1 MKIIKVM
8 SIIGIA
14 ISSLSFIIIVGFAPD
29 ATVAD
34 GYTQT
39 DIGFAEA
46 AMGWG
51 IIACI
56 WGIAF
61 AVTCLVQSTK

>member
-8 SIIGIA
+8 SIIGIV
-14 ISSLSFIIIVGFAPD
+14 ISSLSFILILTFAPD

-34 GYTQT
+34 GYTIT

-51 IIACI
+51 ILACI
-56 WGIAF
+56 WGVAF

>member
-1 MKIIKVM
+1 MKVIKIM
-8 SIIGIA
+8 SIIGIVLFA
-14 ISSLSFIIIVGFAPD
+14 LSLIIIVGFAPD

-61 AVTCLVQSTK
+61 AITCLVQSTR